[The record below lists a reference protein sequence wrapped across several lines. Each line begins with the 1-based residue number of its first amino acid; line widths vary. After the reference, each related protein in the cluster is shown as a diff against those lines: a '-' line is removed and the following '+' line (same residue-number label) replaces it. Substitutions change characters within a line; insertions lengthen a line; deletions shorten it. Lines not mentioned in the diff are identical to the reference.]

1 VQGSAW
7 YGDYVPTYFGSQF
20 YWFDA
25 EPVYLTQSGDNYD
38 ISLIYAGNG
47 GGPGSVGG
55 NIDDGPFR
63 LMDPESAGVAN
74 ANPVAGADVIVTN
87 LSGNPQ
93 RWIDADDNG
102 NFNISNLAYGTYRL
116 WADEPGMTCVPIE
129 FTISPD
135 FPYVFIELVMGDEL
149 TGTEALN
156 SSVQIG
162 NVYPNPTANQALIKI
177 NGMPKETI
185 ILDVMGLDGRLYQR
199 EMLSLQNQS
208 IDIDQLPSGIY
219 QLRIRNTS
227 GSVLSVQK
235 LSVIK

>member
-1 VQGSAW
+1 
-7 YGDYVPTYFGSQF
+7 
-20 YWFDA
+20 
-25 EPVYLTQSGDNYD
+25 
-38 ISLIYAGNG
+38 
-47 GGPGSVGG
+47 
-55 NIDDGPFR
+55 
-63 LMDPESAGVAN
+63 
-74 ANPVAGADVIVTN
+74 
-87 LSGNPQ
+87 
-93 RWIDADDNG
+93 
-102 NFNISNLAYGTYRL
+102 
-116 WADEPGMTCVPIE
+116 
-129 FTISPD
+129 
-135 FPYVFIELVMGDEL
+135 VFIELVMGDEL

-219 QLRIRNTS
+219 QLHIRNAS

-235 LSVIK
+235 LSVVK